1 MGGKQMPLDD
11 CRIFLAITLLETFPS
26 RDPEHIPKRE
36 RGPIINNARILT
48 LLLFLL
54 RKIYRSLSNFS
65 R

>member
-26 RDPEHIPKRE
+26 RDPEHIPE

-48 LLLFLL
+48 LSLFLL